1 LTRIVLTWSTVGGL
15 GSGLV
20 VESDG
25 TIGSATGAVLS
36 VDDAGLDGGAGS
48 GNRAC
53 SVTLVGQW
61 SCDLAGIAP
70 VFRNQ
75 HLRPSIWRQ
84 EYQPLLGS
92 PGALRQS
99 IAQAE
104 ELARQQQRNIIM
116 TTIFMTTPVELL

>member
-1 LTRIVLTWSTVGGL
+1 L

-20 VESDG
+20 LASDP
-25 TIGSATGAVLS
+25 ATGAATAAALS
-36 VDDAGLDGGAGS
+36 VDDAGSDGGAGS

-53 SVTLVGQW
+53 SLIFVGQW

-104 ELARQQQRNIIM
+104 ELARQPQRNIIM
-116 TTIFMTTPVELL
+116 TTIFMTTTVKLF